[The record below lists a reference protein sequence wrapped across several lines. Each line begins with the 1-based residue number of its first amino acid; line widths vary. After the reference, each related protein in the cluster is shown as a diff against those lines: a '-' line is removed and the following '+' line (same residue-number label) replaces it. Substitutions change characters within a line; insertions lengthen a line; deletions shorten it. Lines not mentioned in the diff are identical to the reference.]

1 MSKRRGTR
9 KRHRNVKPFQLCR
22 SANPEGVPIVRTV
35 RCKPAR
41 RKVRYQVVYFDAT
54 GRQLAWAPNG
64 PQRTQTLALRQL
76 SRAAWP
82 GDLVGYAVVRMVT
95 VETVVRQTLLAKKV
109 VGSRRREAD
118 GSR

>member
-1 MSKRRGTR
+1 
-9 KRHRNVKPFQLCR
+9 VL
-22 SANPEGVPIVRTV
+22 IVRTV

-41 RKVRYQVVYFDAT
+41 RKVGYQVAYFDAT
-54 GRQLAWAPNG
+54 GRQVAWAPNG
-64 PQRTQTLALRQL
+64 PQRTQTLALRHL

-95 VETVVRQTLLAKKV
+95 VETVVRQTFMEKKV
-109 VGSRRREAD
+109 VRSRRREPD